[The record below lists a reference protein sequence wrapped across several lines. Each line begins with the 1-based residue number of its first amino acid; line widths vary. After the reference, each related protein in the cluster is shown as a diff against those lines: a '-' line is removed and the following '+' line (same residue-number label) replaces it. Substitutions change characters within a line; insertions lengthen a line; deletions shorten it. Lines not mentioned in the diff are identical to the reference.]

1 MAVELGS
8 VSLAQL
14 SDVVVRE
21 RARLARH
28 AVPGLAGDLAQ
39 TMGRPSV
46 EVELHGICYGDTAAD
61 DLKKLRKVHLDQ
73 NPVDFF
79 ADAVGEG
86 YFTQVLIS
94 RLEVRQRAAI
104 PDQFDFTCEV
114 VEYVEPPQP
123 AAPSVLGGIDASLL
137 DEAASAMDKVQ
148 NAVDTVSKLAKLAA
162 SVPSF
167 GDPTSD
173 LTKMPTQYEGLVSG
187 NALGALTSL
196 RDLF

>member
-8 VSLAQL
+8 VSLSAL

-39 TMGRPSV
+39 TLGRPSV
-46 EVELHGICYGDTAAD
+46 AVELRGICYGPTASD
-61 DLKKLRKVHLDQ
+61 DLKKLRGVHLDQ
-73 NPVDFF
+73 KPVDFF

-86 YFTQVLIS
+86 YFAQVLIA
-94 RLEVRQRAAI
+94 RLDVRQRAAI
-104 PDQFDFTCEV
+104 PDQFDFVCEV
-114 VEYVEPPQP
+114 LEYVEPPQP

-137 DEAASAMDKVQ
+137 DEAAGAMDAAQ
-148 NAVDTVSKLAKLAA
+148 NAINAVSKLADLAK

-167 GDPTSD
+167 GDPTSA
-173 LTKMPTQYEGLVSG
+173 LSSMPTKYEGLVSG
-187 NALGALTSL
+187 NALSALTGL

>member
-8 VSLAQL
+8 VSLSQL

-39 TMGRPSV
+39 PMGRPSV
-46 EVELHGICYGDTAAD
+46 EVELRGICYGPTAAD
-61 DLKKLRKVHLDQ
+61 DLKKLRKVHLDHA
-73 NPVDFF
+73 PVDFF

-86 YFTQVLIS
+86 YFAQVLIS
-94 RLEVRQRAAI
+94 RLDVRQRAAI

-123 AAPSVLGGIDASLL
+123 AAPSVLGGIDTSILG
-137 DEAASAMDKVQ
+137 EAAAAMDDVQ
-148 NAVDTVSKLAKLAA
+148 NAVDAVSKLADLAA
-162 SVPSF
+162 NVPSF

-173 LTKMPTQYEGLVSG
+173 LQKMPEQYTSVVSG
-187 NALGALTSL
+187 GGIAALTSL